1 MPKAKKN
8 RSSSASSGCGDVQ
21 ANDMRSDIAEMKTS
35 LRFLCESFDD
45 IKSSNHKLEKALSE
59 IHKLNQQL
67 SGRVVEL
74 EKENQRKDATIDNL
88 EKAVESLEMYSKK
101 NNVVFSGLD
110 LKATT
115 FARVARVAGTAEEQ
129 GAGEQSGGE
138 FATLRAKVLGFVNHT
153 MNVRMETNDIV
164 ACHELPA
171 RKNETVKPVIVCLLN
186 SAVKRDLMMGRKT
199 LKGSRI
205 FVNEQLTKKNA
216 GLFKKA
222 RELRRN
228 GVIDSTWTYN
238 GRVFVKKTQTATPE
252 EIRVEDDLQSFSRK

>member
-1 MPKAKKN
+1 MDFL
-8 RSSSASSGCGDVQ
+8 SYCCLDVCII
-21 ANDMRSDIAEMKTS
+21 MRSDIAEMKTS
-35 LRFLCESFDD
+35 LRFLCESFDG

-138 FATLRAKVLGFVNHT
+138 FATLRAKVLLLPIVVQGSVQ
-153 MNVRMETNDIV
+153 RRIV
-164 ACHELPA
+164 AHW
-171 RKNETVKPVIVCLLN
+171 R
-186 SAVKRDLMMGRKT
+186 SG
-199 LKGSRI
+199 
-205 FVNEQLTKKNA
+205 Q
-216 GLFKKA
+216 
-222 RELRRN
+222 
-228 GVIDSTWTYN
+228 
-238 GRVFVKKTQTATPE
+238 E
-252 EIRVEDDLQSFSRK
+252 E

>member
-8 RSSSASSGCGDVQ
+8 RSSSGSSAYGDVQ
-21 ANDMRSDIAEMKTS
+21 ANDMHSGIAEMKTS
-35 LRFLCESFDD
+35 LRFLCERFDD
-45 IKSSNHKLEKALSE
+45 IKSSNHKLEKAISE
-59 IHKLNQQL
+59 IHKLNHQL

-74 EKENQRKDATIDNL
+74 EKENQRKDETIDNI
-88 EKAVESLEMYSKK
+88 EMAVESLEMYSKK

-115 FARVARVAGTAEEQ
+115 FAWVARVAGTAEEQ
-129 GAGEQSGGE
+129 GAGEQRGGE
-138 FATLRAKVLGFVNHT
+138 FATLRSKVLGFVNHT
-153 MNVRMETNDIV
+153 MNVRTETNGIV

-171 RKNETVKPVIVCLLN
+171 RNNETVKPVIVCLLN
-186 SAVKRDLMMGRKT
+186 SAVKCDLIMGRKT
-199 LKGSRI
+199 LKGSSI

-222 RELRRN
+222 RKLRRN

-238 GRVFVKKTQTATPE
+238 GRVFVKKN
-252 EIRVEDDLQSFSRK
+252 SNS

>member
-35 LRFLCESFDD
+35 LRFLYESFDD

-74 EKENQRKDATIDNL
+74 EKENQRKDETIDTL

-115 FARVARVAGTAEEQ
+115 FAQVARVAER
-129 GAGEQSGGE
+129 
-138 FATLRAKVLGFVNHT
+138 LRSKVRVG
-153 MNVRMETNDIV
+153 RAV
-164 ACHELPA
+164 ASSQP
-171 RKNETVKPVIVCLLN
+171 
-186 SAVKRDLMMGRKT
+186 
-199 LKGSRI
+199 
-205 FVNEQLTKKNA
+205 
-216 GLFKKA
+216 
-222 RELRRN
+222 
-228 GVIDSTWTYN
+228 
-238 GRVFVKKTQTATPE
+238 
-252 EIRVEDDLQSFSRK
+252 